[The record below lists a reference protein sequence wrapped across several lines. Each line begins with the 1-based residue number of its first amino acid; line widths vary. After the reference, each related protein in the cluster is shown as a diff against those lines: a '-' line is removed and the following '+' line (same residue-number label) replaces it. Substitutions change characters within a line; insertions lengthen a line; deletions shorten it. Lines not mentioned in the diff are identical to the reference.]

1 MSEPT
6 IEEMSYEDKESR
18 LDEILD
24 RLDRSETPMDQLA
37 AEAKEAAR
45 LIMSM
50 QSTLKSTKDELG
62 EVFDEMDQ
70 EKKMMA
76 SPSPGNP
83 KNGD

>member
-1 MSEPT
+1 MSEQT

-62 EVFDEMDQ
+62 QVFDEMDK
-70 EKKMMA
+70 EKNMMA

-83 KNGD
+83 KDGG

>member
-1 MSEPT
+1 MREQT

-62 EVFDEMDQ
+62 QVFDEMDK
-70 EKKMMA
+70 EKNMMA

-83 KNGD
+83 KDGG